1 VVERSAALAVALGVD
16 VSIGELGGPW
26 HPVAIAGRLLE
37 RAHRPWRGRAPLIE
51 FAGGAG
57 ALLAVASLAAGMG
70 WAVERIAGRGVS
82 RALLVGLVLKPTF
95 SIRRLLDEGRGVADS
110 LEAGHLDEARDRLR
124 ALVSR
129 PTASLSPG
137 LAASAA
143 IESVAENLADS
154 VAAPLLCYV
163 LCGLPGAAAYR
174 VVNTA
179 DAMFGYRGE
188 SEWLGKPAA
197 RLDDLLNWLP
207 SRLSALAVTGAA
219 LVSGGRAPALRAW
232 RTWHRDGGR
241 TASPNAGR
249 PMAAMAGALGRRLEK
264 TGHYV
269 LGEGLAEP
277 VTEDVRAAVRLAGL
291 AAALLA
297 ATALVAGARR

>member
-1 VVERSAALAVALGVD
+1 MGERAAALAVAVGAD
-16 VSIGELGGPW
+16 ISMGELGGSW
-26 HPVAIAGRLLE
+26 HPVAICGRLLE
-37 RAHRPWRGRAPLIE
+37 WGYRPWRGRAPGIE

-57 ALLAVASLAAGMG
+57 ALVAVAALAAGLG
-70 WAVERIAGRGVS
+70 WAVERSAGHGLS
-82 RALLVGLVLKPTF
+82 GALLVGFVLKPTF

-110 LEAGHLDEARDRLR
+110 LEANRLDEARERLR

-129 PTASLSPG
+129 PTGSLSPQ

-154 VAAPLLCYV
+154 VAAPLLFYV
-163 LCGLPGAAAYR
+163 LLGLPGAAAYR

-188 SEWLGKPAA
+188 TEWLGKSAA

-219 LVSGGRAPALRAW
+219 LISGGRTPAVRAW
-232 RTWHRDGGR
+232 RTWRRDGGG
-241 TASPNAGR
+241 TASPNAGH
-249 PMAAMAGALGRRLEK
+249 PMAAMAGAVDRRLEK
-264 TGHYV
+264 PGYYI

-277 VTEDVRAAVRLAGL
+277 GAEDVRAAVRLAGL
-291 AAALLA
+291 AACLLV

>member
-1 VVERSAALAVALGVD
+1 VAERTAALAVAVGAD
-16 VSIGELGGPW
+16 ISMGELGGSW

-37 RAHRPWRGRAPLIE
+37 QCFRPWRGRAPLID

-57 ALLAVASLAAGMG
+57 ALLGVTALAAGLG
-70 WAVERIAGRGVS
+70 WAVERSAGRGLS

-110 LEAGHLDEARDRLR
+110 LETDHLDEARERLR

-129 PTASLSPG
+129 PTGSLSPQ
-137 LAASAA
+137 LVASAA

-154 VAAPLLCYV
+154 VAAPMLFYV
-163 LCGLPGAAAYR
+163 LFGLPGAAAYR

-179 DAMFGYRGE
+179 DAMFGYHGE
-188 SEWLGKPAA
+188 TEWLGKPAA
-197 RLDDLLNWLP
+197 RVDDLLNWLP
-207 SRLSALAVTGAA
+207 SRLSALALIGATFI
-219 LVSGGRAPALRAW
+219 SGGKAPALRAW
-232 RTWHRDGGR
+232 RIGRRDGGR

-249 PMAAMAGALGRRLEK
+249 PMAVMAGALGCRLEK

-269 LGEGLAEP
+269 LGDGLPEP
-277 VTEDVRAAVRLAGL
+277 GAEDVRAAVRLAGL
-291 AAALLA
+291 AAGLLVAAALL
-297 ATALVAGARR
+297 AGARR